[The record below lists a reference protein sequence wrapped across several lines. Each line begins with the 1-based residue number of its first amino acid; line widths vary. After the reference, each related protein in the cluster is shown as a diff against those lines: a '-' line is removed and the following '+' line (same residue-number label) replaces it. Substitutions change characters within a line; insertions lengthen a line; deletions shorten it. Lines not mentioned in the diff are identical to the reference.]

1 MTDLAQLFVRAA
13 LVENLALSFFLGMCM
28 FLAVSRQLDVAFGFG
43 LVVFAVQTITVPLNY
58 LLHAFLLREGAWA
71 WAGMPEVDLSFLR
84 LLTFVGVIAAF
95 VQILEM
101 ALERHAPALAARLG
115 VYLPLVTVNCA
126 ILGGSLFMAER
137 RYTFAE
143 SAVYGAGSGFGWAV
157 AICLLAAIRE
167 RLVYSDP
174 PEGLRGMGLT
184 FLVAG
189 IVSLAFL
196 GFSGL
201 ELQ

>member
-1 MTDLAQLFVRAA
+1 MSDLGDLFIRAA
-13 LVENLALSFFLGMCM
+13 LSENLALAFFLGMCM
-28 FLAVSRQLDVAFGFG
+28 FLAVSRTVEMAFGFG
-43 LVVFAVQTITVPLNY
+43 VAVFAIQTLTVPLNH
-58 LLHAFLLREGAWA
+58 LIHHFLLAEGAWA
-71 WAGMPEVDLSFLR
+71 WMGLPDADLSFLR
-84 LLTFVGVIAAF
+84 LISFVGVIAAF

-101 ALERHAPALAARLG
+101 VLERYFAALAAAFG

-137 RYTFAE
+137 QYTFSE
-143 SAVYGAGSGFGWAV
+143 SLVYGAGSGFGWAV

-167 RLVYSDP
+167 RLAYSES
-174 PEGLRGMGLT
+174 PEGLEGMGMT

-196 GFSGL
+196 AFVGL
-201 ELQ
+201 ELP